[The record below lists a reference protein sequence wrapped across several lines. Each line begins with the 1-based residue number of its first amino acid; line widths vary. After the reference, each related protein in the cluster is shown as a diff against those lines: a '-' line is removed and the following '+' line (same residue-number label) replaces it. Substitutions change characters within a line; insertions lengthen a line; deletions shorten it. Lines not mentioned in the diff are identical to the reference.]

1 MRTDSAREVVVGRVS
16 QNDQGDDGVEDDEVE
31 DDVEYDREWKGFQ
44 KKDKEEPGDKR
55 RP

>member
-1 MRTDSAREVVVGRVS
+1 MS
-16 QNDQGDDGVEDDEVE
+16 QNDQGDDGVDDDGVENDEVE

-44 KKDKEEPGDKR
+44 KKDKAEPGDKR